1 MIKNQMA
8 AYGQKEPEQKELD
21 SILSRILTNQEEVKR
36 ISNQIISEKLLLI
49 YKEKINKKDKKVS
62 YEEYIEIAY
71 KKNN

>member
-1 MIKNQMA
+1 MA
-8 AYGQKEPEQKELD
+8 SYGQKEPEQKELD
-21 SILSRILTNQEEVKR
+21 SILSRILSNQEEVKR

-49 YKEKINKKDKKVS
+49 YKEKINKKDKNVS